1 MKNIELPFI
10 KEMFNSIAPRYDLL
24 NRLLSLRQDVYW
36 RRKMVSEITTPARGC
51 VLDMAC
57 GTGDVI
63 LEIQKQKGAGVT
75 VIGSD
80 FSPNMLQIAGRKIC
94 KNSLGSPLSL
104 IAGNA
109 LKMPFKPSSFD
120 AITIAFGIRNIAD
133 KVTALKEFHAGL
145 KKGGTLAVLELTTPP
160 KGLFHSLYLFYFK
173 KILPLIGW
181 LISGDTK
188 AYQYLPE
195 SVLHFPESKIF
206 VGIMQSAGF
215 TDIRWRRLTF
225 GIVTLYIGKKA

>member
-1 MKNIELPFI
+1 
-10 KEMFNSIAPRYDLL
+10 
-24 NRLLSLRQDVYW
+24 
-36 RRKMVSEITTPARGC
+36 MVSEITAPTRGC

-63 LEIQKQKGAGVT
+63 LEIHKQKGKDVT

-80 FSPNMLQIAGRKIC
+80 FSPNMLQIANQKIG
-94 KNSLGSPLSL
+94 KKSSGSNISL

-109 LKMPFKPSSFD
+109 LEMPFKPGSFD

-133 KVTALKEFHAGL
+133 KVTALKAFHDSL
-145 KKGGTLAVLELTTPP
+145 KKGGILAVLELTTPP

-173 KILPLIGW
+173 RILPLIGW
-181 LISGDTK
+181 LISGDTM
-188 AYQYLPE
+188 AYRYLPD

-206 VGIMQSAGF
+206 VAIMRSAGF
-215 TDIRWRRLTF
+215 TDIRWRRLTL
-225 GIVTLYIGKKA
+225 GIVTLYLGKKA

>member
-1 MKNIELPFI
+1 
-10 KEMFNSIAPRYDLL
+10 
-24 NRLLSLRQDVYW
+24 
-36 RRKMVSEITTPARGC
+36 MVSEITTPARGC

-94 KNSLGSPLSL
+94 KKSFGSNISL

-109 LKMPFKPSSFD
+109 LEMPFKPSSFD
-120 AITIAFGIRNIAD
+120 AITIAFGIRNIAN